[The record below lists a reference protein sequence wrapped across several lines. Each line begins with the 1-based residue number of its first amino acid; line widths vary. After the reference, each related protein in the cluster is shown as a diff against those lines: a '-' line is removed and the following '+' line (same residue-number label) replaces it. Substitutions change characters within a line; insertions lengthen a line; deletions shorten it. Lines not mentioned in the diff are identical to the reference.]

1 MKRHLLT
8 RTPAVALAALLA
20 AGTAGCSVN
29 SPFQTSK
36 TQSISDGVAV
46 ELDDVHVNNLAL
58 VSGEAG
64 GDATV
69 TGVVENTSSEDL
81 TFTLSAGDA
90 KVEAEVPA
98 HRLVNL
104 SDDDKLTLESLEAGP
119 GDMTEVEISTGGSTT
134 PVSVP
139 VLDPAGYYEDY
150 APEGWTPTPT
160 ETHEESEESGG
171 H

>member
-69 TGVVENTSSEDL
+69 TGVVENTSGEDL

-98 HRLVNL
+98 NRLVNL
-104 SDDDKLTLESLEAGP
+104 SDDDKLTLEGLEAGP

-139 VLDPAGYYEDY
+139 VLDPAGYYEDD

>member
-1 MKRHLLT
+1 MMKT
-8 RTPAVALAALLA
+8 ILAALLA

-98 HRLVNL
+98 NRLVNL
-104 SDDDKLTLESLEAGP
+104 SDDDKLTLEGLEAGP
-119 GDMTEVEISTGGSTT
+119 GDMTEVEISTGA
-134 PVSVP
+134 
-139 VLDPAGYYEDY
+139 LA
-150 APEGWTPTPT
+150 
-160 ETHEESEESGG
+160 SGG
-171 H
+171 PSFRVRRSTARIRATSSCGSKGLLR